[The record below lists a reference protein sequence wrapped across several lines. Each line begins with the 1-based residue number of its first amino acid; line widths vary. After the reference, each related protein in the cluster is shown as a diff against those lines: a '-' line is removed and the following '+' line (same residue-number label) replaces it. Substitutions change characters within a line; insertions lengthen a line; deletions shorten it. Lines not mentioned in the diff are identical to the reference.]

1 MAAISSR
8 RGRLALLFLAFALVL
23 SVSLTSA
30 QAPAPQP
37 PSGCEICRDKQDC
50 SRAFQNQPGQFCG
63 NWLDPGNNRLQD
75 TCVRETTSSCKCQP
89 GKKQSS
95 SPVASNNSSSSSDK
109 KKEEN
114 KKKIWYIIGVLVFA
128 GLVGLLVFMYCRSQ
142 RNNEDDH
149 YDDYPAPQPEVVVQK
164 TYVQEAPHYAAA
176 PVYAPAPQYAAAPPQ
191 YVSAQPQYVAAQ
203 PHYTTAP
210 AHSYSQSP
218 RRGGGGFNGAG
229 VAVGAAAGLVG
240 GMLIGHALGDAGDS
254 DDIDVGTY
262 ADAATHGAFLEH
274 KVSSVPCDAVNDIE
288 DLRNKIHAT
297 YHWLDLGNNRL
308 QDTCARETTSSCKC
322 QPGKKQSSSPVASN
336 DSNSSSDKKKKEENK
351 KKLWYIIGVLV
362 FAGLVGLL
370 VFMYCQRSSEDDHYD
385 DYPAPQPE
393 VVVQRTYVQEAPHYP
408 AAPVYAPAPQY
419 AAAPPQYVSAQ
430 PQYVAAQPH
439 YTTAP
444 AHSYSQSPR
453 RGGGSFNG
461 AGVAVG
467 AAAGLVGGMLIGH
480 ALGDAGDSDDIDVGT
495 YAGDF

>member
-1 MAAISSR
+1 MPALVSSKR
-8 RGRLALLFLAFALVL
+8 WRLTFLLLAFAFAL
-23 SVSLTSA
+23 SASLASA
-30 QAPAPQP
+30 QSPTTQP

-50 SRAFQNQPGQFCG
+50 SKAFMNQPV
-63 NWLDPGNNRLQD
+63 QD
-75 TCVRETTSSCKCQP
+75 TCVRETTSTCKC
-89 GKKQSS
+89 
-95 SPVASNNSSSSSDK
+95 
-109 KKEEN
+109 
-114 KKKIWYIIGVLVFA
+114 L
-128 GLVGLLVFMYCRSQ
+128 
-142 RNNEDDH
+142 
-149 YDDYPAPQPEVVVQK
+149 
-164 TYVQEAPHYAAA
+164 
-176 PVYAPAPQYAAAPPQ
+176 
-191 YVSAQPQYVAAQ
+191 
-203 PHYTTAP
+203 
-210 AHSYSQSP
+210 
-218 RRGGGGFNGAG
+218 
-229 VAVGAAAGLVG
+229 
-240 GMLIGHALGDAGDS
+240 
-254 DDIDVGTY
+254 
-262 ADAATHGAFLEH
+262 
-274 KVSSVPCDAVNDIE
+274 
-288 DLRNKIHAT
+288 
-297 YHWLDLGNNRL
+297 
-308 QDTCARETTSSCKC
+308 
-322 QPGKKQSSSPVASN
+322 PGKKQSSSPVASN

-393 VVVQRTYVQEAPHYP
+393 VVVQRTYVQEAPHYA

-480 ALGDAGDSDDIDVGT
+480 ALGDGGDSDDLDVGT